1 MQYSRVGLL
10 AASLFAAA
18 STAATAVAVTRQP
31 PQPGQPGQ
39 SGQPG
44 HAGQPGQPGEP
55 GQPGQPGQSGST
67 AIAIGS
73 SGSSGGS
80 GNLEVIQSQGVTRI
94 SASCDSGS
102 GNVDFGDG
110 TSAKISDATGPIR
123 HTYAS
128 AGSHRVTLTCLGAH
142 GHSAST
148 STATV
153 GTPSG
158 GSKARCRPAGSN
170 AIADVLDRLLVR
182 LGFAICRR

>member
-1 MQYSRVGLL
+1 MQYSRGGLL
-10 AASLFAAA
+10 VASLFAAA
-18 STAATAVAVTRQP
+18 ATTASAVAVTRQP

-39 SGQPG
+39 SGKPG
-44 HAGQPGQPGEP
+44 RAGQPGQPGEP

-73 SGSSGGS
+73 PGSSGGS
-80 GNLEVIQSQGVTRI
+80 GNLEVIQSRGVTRI
-94 SASCDSGS
+94 RASCDSGY

-110 TSAKISDATGPIR
+110 TSAKISGAKGPIR
-123 HTYAS
+123 HTYSS

-142 GHSAST
+142 GKSAST

-153 GTPSG
+153 GTPSAG
-158 GSKARCRPAGSN
+158 PKARCRPVAGH